1 MFPGALGLA
10 DSAISEGQGNSE
22 QETVGP
28 ESGVTGACRGPPLSA
43 PLEAETTNWTSK
55 HKRHCEQM

>member
-10 DSAISEGQGNSE
+10 DSAISEDQGNSE

-28 ESGVTGACRGPPLSA
+28 ERGVTGTCGGPPLSA
-43 PLEAETTNWTSK
+43 PLEAEMAKWTSK
-55 HKRHCEQM
+55 YKRHCEQI